1 LRINTT
7 TLLSSTGDALASAVR
22 TRSWDWLRLLCAR
35 LNIEAHLVN
44 AQGTPILLDGQS
56 PATPAGRLLSAQAP
70 TVRAAVS
77 ATVQGQAPQA
87 LAIDGIQLVCA
98 AVTTG
103 DPSAGVLVLTKP
115 IPAGTKPDST
125 RAELEIVGQW
135 LAPAIA
141 AHLQSAVNLPDEG
154 VSRVSALMS
163 VLDATAANLSDRDLV
178 LAFADALAVW
188 YDLELTAYVE
198 TAPGRFVRE
207 VALLGADSKAAPG
220 AIAASDLPPDLVPSA
235 LTRIEADRL
244 GMHDTD
250 SVLVARIDGPDHASW
265 LLLMRLLSSEV
276 PDLSRLGVY
285 VRMLE
290 RWLTSVAAQA
300 VVATGTAVSRM
311 LFERSADP
319 AIAAERALEYV
330 RTQAKAESLRLEI
343 TVDGRSLLRAQT
355 RGAEGD
361 DDRGSDTSM
370 PLSPTALARLSVVPR
385 EGSQF
390 SPVERR
396 TITAVAEIV
405 RQWGRLHL
413 IERHGVADRRTVS
426 RRFDDVI
433 DRFAQQA
440 LERGFPVSV
449 LVLTLDADVTA
460 YAAVHRDVSDIRSQV
475 RPSDLVGTLGE
486 REIGLLLHETSPDQ
500 ARHVA
505 DRLRTLIESAHNGR
519 GVAAIGLAA
528 RAPGSAAAATGVV
541 QEARSHGLERH
552 VA

>member
-7 TLLSSTGDALASAVR
+7 TLLSSAGDALAVAVR

-44 AQGTPILLDGQS
+44 AQGSPVLLDGQS
-56 PATPAGRLLSAQAP
+56 PTTPAARLLSAQAP
-70 TVRAAVS
+70 AIRAAVS
-77 ATVQGQAPQA
+77 AAVQGHAPQA
-87 LAIDGIQLVCA
+87 LAVDGVQLVCA
-98 AVTTG
+98 AVATG
-103 DPSAGVLVLTKP
+103 DPAAGVLVLTKP
-115 IPAGTKPDST
+115 IPAGTKSDST

-141 AHLQSAVNLPDEG
+141 AHLQSAISLPDEG

-163 VLDATAANLSDRDLV
+163 VLDGAAANLSDRDVV

-198 TAPGRFVRE
+198 TAPDRFVRE
-207 VALLGADSKAAPG
+207 VALLGADSKAAPA
-220 AIAASDLPPDLVPSA
+220 AIAASDLPPDMLPSA

-244 GMHDTD
+244 GMHDAD
-250 SVLVARIDGPDHASW
+250 SVLVARIDSADQGSW
-265 LLLMRLLSSEV
+265 LLLMRLLSAEV
-276 PDLSRLGVY
+276 PDLSRLGDY

-300 VVATGTAVSRM
+300 VLVTTTAAGRM
-311 LFERSADP
+311 LFEQRGDP
-319 AIAAERALEYV
+319 VAAAERTLEYV
-330 RTQAKAESLRLEI
+330 RAQLRADSLRLEV
-343 TVDGRSLLRAQT
+343 TADGRSLLQAQT
-355 RGAEGD
+355 RGVDGRER
-361 DDRGSDTSM
+361 RGTDTSM
-370 PLSPTALARLSVVPR
+370 PLSPDAMLTLSVVSR

-396 TITAVAEIV
+396 IITSVAELFQ
-405 RQWGRLHL
+405 RWGRQHL
-413 IERHGVADRRTVS
+413 IDAHRVADRRTVS

-449 LVLTLDADVTA
+449 LVVTLDDELTA
-460 YAAVHRDVSDIRSQV
+460 YGAAHKRVSDIRSQV

-486 REIGLLLHETSPDQ
+486 REIGLLLHETSPEQ

-505 DRLRTLIESAHNGR
+505 HRLCALIESAHNGR
-519 GVAAIGLAA
+519 GVAAVGLAT
-528 RAPGSAAAATGVV
+528 RMPGAAASPIGVV
-541 QEARSHGLERH
+541 QEARNHGLERN